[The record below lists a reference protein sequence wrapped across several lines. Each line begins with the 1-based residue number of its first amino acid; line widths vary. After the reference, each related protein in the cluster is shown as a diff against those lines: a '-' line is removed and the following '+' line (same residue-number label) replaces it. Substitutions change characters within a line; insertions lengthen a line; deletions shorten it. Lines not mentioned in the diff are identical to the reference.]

1 MSVSHELL
9 DVVDENDNVVAV
21 KTRGEI
27 HARGLM
33 HRAVHILLFN
43 SRGEL
48 FLQKRSLAKDEQ
60 PGKWDSSA
68 AGHVDSGEDYADCA
82 RREIGEELGIVAEQ
96 PLQELF
102 RLAASMLTGN
112 EHCVVYRYCFD
123 GPLVLQ
129 AEEIDD
135 GQWIDSGEHGPV
147 GRRGGIATYRGGP
160 FNLEALPGG
169 GLLKHDVKA
178 QVSALNGLNWLG
190 SGSERETI
198 QFDFIVK

>member
-1 MSVSHELL
+1 MSVSQELL

-48 FLQKRSLAKDEQ
+48 FLQKRSLTKDEQ

-82 RREIGEELGIVAEQ
+82 RREIGEELGVFAEQ
-96 PLQELF
+96 PLQEMF

-112 EHCVVYRYCFD
+112 EHCVVYRYSFD

-129 AEEIDD
+129 EEEIDE
-135 GQWIDSGEHGPV
+135 GQWIDVARMDQWVAE
-147 GRRGGIATYRGGP
+147 
-160 FNLEALPGG
+160 G
-169 GLLKHDVKA
+169 GLQLTEAVRLIWKRY
-178 QVSALNGLNWLG
+178 
-190 SGSERETI
+190 REEG
-198 QFDFIVK
+198 F

>member
-21 KTRGEI
+21 QTRGEI

-43 SRGEL
+43 SSGEL
-48 FLQKRSLAKDEQ
+48 FLQKRSLTKDEQ

-68 AGHVDSGEDYADCA
+68 AGHVDSGEGYADCA
-82 RREIGEELGIVAEQ
+82 RREIGEELGIVVDQ

-102 RLAASMLTGN
+102 RMAASVQTGN

-123 GPLVLQ
+123 GPLRLQ
-129 AEEIDD
+129 ADEIDD
-135 GQWIDSGEHGPV
+135 GQWIAAADMDRWVAQEESEL
-147 GRRGGIATYRGGP
+147 T
-160 FNLEALPGG
+160 EALR
-169 GLLKHDVKA
+169 LIWKRYRQIA
-178 QVSALNGLNWLG
+178 
-190 SGSERETI
+190 R
-198 QFDFIVK
+198 

>member
-1 MSVSHELL
+1 MSVSRELL

-68 AGHVDSGEDYADCA
+68 AGHVDSGEGYADCA

-96 PLQELF
+96 SLQELF
-102 RLAASMLTGN
+102 RLPASMLTGN

-123 GPLVLQ
+123 GPLELQ

-135 GQWIDSGEHGPV
+135 GQWIDATSMDRWVAEGESQLTDAV
-147 GRRGGIATYRGGP
+147 CLIWKRYR
-160 FNLEALPGG
+160 EAD
-169 GLLKHDVKA
+169 H
-178 QVSALNGLNWLG
+178 STTC
-190 SGSERETI
+190 S
-198 QFDFIVK
+198 